1 MRTGGQ
7 QATTLGPSIY
17 HTVPSLTAPRGSTDD
32 VLRRSDEDQHL
43 GGLTNRFLACSIDGR
58 RLRHVLPSF
67 RRGRLVSTLPIRGCY
82 IGNQGCQVGKV
93 RCCFLV
99 RELKPMGIRK
109 ATIRS
114 DEPIGFIYEHGQIGS

>member
-1 MRTGGQ
+1 MQTDGQ

-58 RLRHVLPSF
+58 RLGLVLPSF
-67 RRGRLVSTLPIRGCY
+67 RRGRSRIQAPNLWMVY
-82 IGNQGCQVGKV
+82 
-93 RCCFLV
+93 
-99 RELKPMGIRK
+99 RELRVLGRK
-109 ATIRS
+109 GAVLFSCTVA
-114 DEPIGFIYEHGQIGS
+114 